1 MKRINLILAN
11 LIILGIM
18 TGCSGSG
25 SSSKNT
31 SENAT
36 DETKTIAEV
45 HGITITLNTKDKV
58 KFSLGGSNAA
68 TIDWG
73 DGSPVETVKQLTEAT
88 DKFEHIYAQ
97 PAEYTIKI
105 TGENITSLTCVSQN
119 VTNLDLNVP
128 TLTYLDVRCNELT
141 TLDVSRNQALIS
153 LDCCSNNLT
162 TLDLSKNTIL
172 EDVYCSRNQ
181 LTSLDVSKNTLLR
194 SLYCEENQLTS
205 LDVSKNTVL
214 QDLDCESNQLS
225 ADALNALFRSLHS
238 NDSDGVKIISIS
250 HNPGTKTCDYSIAT
264 KKGWGEDEGY

>member
-1 MKRINLILAN
+1 MKKVNLILAT
-11 LIILGIM
+11 LIVLGLM
-18 TGCSGSG
+18 TGCGGSGSG
-25 SSSKNT
+25 NKNT

-36 DETKTIAEV
+36 NEIQTSDDA
-45 HGITITLNTKDKV
+45 HGIAMTINAKEKV
-58 KFSLGGSNAA
+58 KFRLGGSNEAY
-68 TIDWG
+68 IDWD
-73 DGSPVETVKQLTEAT
+73 DGSFETVQLTEVSNEY
-88 DKFEHIYAQ
+88 EHIYAK
-97 PAEYTIKI
+97 PGEYSVIIIGDEI
-105 TGENITSLTCVSQN
+105 TTFWCHGLE
-119 VTNLDLNVP
+119 VTYLNLDIP
-128 TLTYLDVRCNELT
+128 TINSLECLSMNLT
-141 TLDVSRNQALIS
+141 TLDLSNTPALKYFR
-153 LDCCSNNLT
+153 CNNNNLT

>member
-162 TLDLSKNTIL
+162 TLDLSKNQAL
-172 EDVYCSRNQ
+172 GDLYCGGNSLTTVDISKNTALRYLNCDRGQ
-181 LTSLDVSKNTLLR
+181 LTSLDASNNIALGCLI
-194 SLYCEENQLTS
+194 CN
-205 LDVSKNTVL
+205 D
-214 QDLDCESNQLS
+214 NQLS
-225 ADALNALFRSLHS
+225 AEALNALFRTLNS
-238 NDSDGVKIISIS
+238 NDIVGGKMIVWVG
-250 HNPGTKTCDYSIAT
+250 NPGENTCDRSIAE
-264 KKGWGEDEGY
+264 KKGWQWWDND